1 MLNVR
6 RSDERG
12 HVDLGWLNSRHTFS
26 FGDYYDPRFLG
37 FSALRV
43 INEDRVAPGKGFPT
57 HAHRDMEIIT
67 YILDGALEH
76 KDSLGTGSVIRPGDV
91 QRMSAGAGIEHS
103 EFNHSPDASVHFLQI
118 WILPDA
124 RGLPASYE
132 QISVPREQRRDRL
145 RLIGSRDGR
154 EGSVTVHQNLSLY
167 AGELAA
173 GTSVDHAFTGVRAGW
188 VQVASGSLD
197 VNGQELSRG
206 DGVAISKETIL
217 KIKAISPS
225 EVLLFDLPGT

>member
-12 HVDLGWLNSRHTFS
+12 HADLGWLNSRHTFS

-91 QRMSAGAGIEHS
+91 QRMSAGAGIAHS
-103 EFNHSPDASVHFLQI
+103 EFNPSPDTPVHFLQI

-124 RGLPASYE
+124 KGLTASYE
-132 QISVPREQRRDRL
+132 QISVPRGERRDRL

-154 EGSVTVHQNLSLY
+154 EGSVTVHQDIRLY
-167 AGELAA
+167 AGDLTA
-173 GTSVDHAFTGVRAGW
+173 GAIVDHAFTGARAGW
-188 VQVASGSLD
+188 VQVASGAVD
-197 VNGQELSRG
+197 VNGNRLAAG
-206 DGVAISKETIL
+206 DGVAISKESALRIE
-217 KIKAISPS
+217 AISQA

>member
-6 RSDERG
+6 RSNERG

-43 INEDRVAPGKGFPT
+43 INEDRVAPGKGFPA

-67 YILDGALEH
+67 YILEGALAH
-76 KDSLGTGSVIRPGDV
+76 KDSLGTGAVIRRGDV
-91 QRMSAGAGIEHS
+91 QRMSAGMGIEHS
-103 EFNHSPDASVHFLQI
+103 EFNPSPDAPVHSLQI

-124 RGLPASYE
+124 KGLPASYE
-132 QISVPREQRRDRL
+132 QISLPRAERHDRL

-154 EGSVTVHQNLSLY
+154 EGSVTIHQDISLY
-167 AGELAA
+167 AGDLAPVA
-173 GTSVDHAFTGVRAGW
+173 SVDHAFASARAGW
-188 VQVASGSLD
+188 VQVASGTVD
-197 VNGQELSRG
+197 VSGHQLAAG
-206 DGVAISKETIL
+206 DGVALSKESAVR
-217 KIKAISPS
+217 IKAISQA

>member
-6 RSDERG
+6 RSNERG
-12 HVDLGWLNSRHTFS
+12 HVDLDWLNSRHTFS

-43 INEDRVAPGKGFPT
+43 INEDRVAPGKGFPV

-67 YILDGALEH
+67 YILDGALAH
-76 KDSLGTGSVIRPGDV
+76 KDSLGTGAVIRPGDV
-91 QRMSAGAGIEHS
+91 QRMSAGTGIEHS
-103 EFNHSPDASVHFLQI
+103 KFNPSPDAPVHFLQI

-124 RGLPASYE
+124 KGLPASYE
-132 QISVPREQRRDRL
+132 QISLPREERCDRL

-154 EGSVTVHQNLSLY
+154 EGSVSVHQDISLY
-167 AGELAA
+167 AGDLSA
-173 GTSVDHAFTGVRAGW
+173 GASVDHAFAAARAGW
-188 VQVASGSLD
+188 VQVASGTVD
-197 VNGQELSRG
+197 VNGHQLEAG
-206 DGVAISKETIL
+206 DGVALSKESAL
-217 KIKAISPS
+217 RIKAISQA

>member
-6 RSDERG
+6 RSNERG

-43 INEDRVAPGKGFPT
+43 INEDRVAPGKGFPA

-67 YILDGALEH
+67 YILDGALAH

-103 EFNHSPDASVHFLQI
+103 EFNASPDAPAHFLQI

-124 RGLPASYE
+124 KGLPPSYE
-132 QISVPREQRRDRL
+132 QISVSREQRRDRL

-154 EGSVTVHQNLSLY
+154 EGSVTVHQDISFY
-167 AGELAA
+167 AGDLSA
-173 GTSVDHAFTGVRAGW
+173 GAGVDHTFTGVRAGW
-188 VQVASGSLD
+188 VQVASGSID
-197 VNGQELSRG
+197 VNGHQLEAG
-206 DGVAISKETIL
+206 DGVGLSKESSL
-217 KIKAISPS
+217 RIKAISQA
-225 EVLLFDLPGT
+225 EVLLFDLPGS